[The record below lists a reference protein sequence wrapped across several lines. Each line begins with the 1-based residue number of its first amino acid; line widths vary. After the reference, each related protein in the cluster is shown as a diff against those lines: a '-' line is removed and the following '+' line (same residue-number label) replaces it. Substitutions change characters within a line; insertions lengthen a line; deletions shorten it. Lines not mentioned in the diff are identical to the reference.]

1 MAICKA
7 YLFVHLD
14 NLKIQLPNLYII
26 AGCNG
31 AGKTTASYTV
41 LPEILN
47 CKEFINADE
56 IARGL
61 SPFQPEKVAITAG
74 RIMLQRIDELIN
86 LKVDFAIETTL
97 TTKSYTKMIEVA
109 KLKGYNIKLA
119 YLWLN
124 SVDLAI
130 ERVNARV
137 KEGGHNIPEEI
148 IRRRYKKGIF
158 NLINIFIVLCDYWL
172 VFDNSDES
180 FTFVAEGNNINEPS
194 IYNNKIWELIKRKA
208 NE

>member
-1 MAICKA
+1 M
-7 YLFVHLD
+7 
-14 NLKIQLPNLYII
+14 PNLYII

-109 KLKGYNIKLA
+109 RLNGYNIKLA

-124 SVDLAI
+124 NVDLAI

-137 KEGGHNIPEEI
+137 KEGGHNIPEDV

-172 VFDNSDES
+172 VFDNYDES
-180 FTFVAEGNNINEPS
+180 FTFVAEGDNVNDPS

>member
-1 MAICKA
+1 M
-7 YLFVHLD
+7 
-14 NLKIQLPNLYII
+14 PNLYII

-109 KLKGYNIKLA
+109 RLNGYNIKLA

-124 SVDLAI
+124 NVDLAI

-137 KEGGHNIPEEI
+137 KEGGHNIPEDV

-180 FTFVAEGNNINEPS
+180 FTFVAEGDNINDPS

>member
-1 MAICKA
+1 M
-7 YLFVHLD
+7 
-14 NLKIQLPNLYII
+14 PNLYII

-97 TTKSYTKMIEVA
+97 TIKSYTKMIEVA
-109 KLKGYNIKLA
+109 RLNGYNIKLA

-124 SVDLAI
+124 NVDLAI

-137 KEGGHNIPEEI
+137 KEGGHNIPEDV

-180 FTFVAEGNNINEPS
+180 FTFVAEGDNVNDPS